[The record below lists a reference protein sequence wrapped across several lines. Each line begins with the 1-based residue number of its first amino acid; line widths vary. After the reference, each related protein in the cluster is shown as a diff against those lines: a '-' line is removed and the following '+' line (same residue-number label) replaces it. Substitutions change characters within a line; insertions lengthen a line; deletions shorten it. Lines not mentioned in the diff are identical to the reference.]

1 MKRLLYTIAA
11 CLLAANITFAQD
23 TTTAPNPKVLPMF
36 GKVAKTEAQQLQ
48 DEKFLSS
55 CDKSFTT
62 RTEASN
68 FFMERGWEYLNEGQT
83 DTAMYRFNLAWL
95 LNPDNGDAHWAFG
108 LVTVAKGN
116 PQEAIGYYEKAL
128 ALKPKNSLLLSDLAT
143 CYVTLYEQKPKK
155 KTLSKAV
162 SYLDQSIAADAQN
175 AYAYFTMSKVKY
187 FNKDYNG
194 AWTYLHKGRELNMA
208 GLDYNYLLQL
218 TEKLKDPQGFYKS
231 DETAAQPE

>member
-1 MKRLLYTIAA
+1 MKKLLYTIAA
-11 CLLAANITFAQD
+11 CLLAATITFAQD
-23 TTTAPNPKVLPMF
+23 ATEKPAPKVLPMF
-36 GKVAKTEAQQLQ
+36 GKVVKTEAQQLQ

-55 CDKSFTT
+55 CDKNFTT

-95 LNPDNGDAHWAFG
+95 LNPDNADAHWAFG

-116 PQEAIGYYEKAL
+116 PEEAVGYYEKAL

-143 CYVTLYEQKPKK
+143 CYIAMYELKPKNKSLK
-155 KTLSKAV
+155 KAATYV
-162 SYLDQSIAADAQN
+162 EQSMAADAQN
-175 AYAYFTMSKVKY
+175 AFAYFTMSKVKF
-187 FNKDYNG
+187 FNKDYSE

-208 GLDYNYLLQL
+208 AVDYTYLLQL
-218 TEKLKDPQGFYKS
+218 TDKMADPKGFYKN
-231 DETAAQPE
+231 ETAVQPE